1 MENFNE
7 IESRIQNKDMD
18 SKKSLIRTF
27 FLNLLMIFFIVLGYF
42 YTSESFGAISSFYI
56 GDNTFSIQFSAS
68 LLLFSFLVIL
78 SGPYVGFISGFIGE
92 FLVQLAIYNTVYLE
106 WCITVAI
113 FGFLCGY
120 YRYKP
125 LKYKNMK
132 KIYFTFIS
140 LFLSS
145 LLTTL
150 LIILYQSILSSG
162 QTLLSTIFINYG
174 FKFLMQAIIST
185 LVIVPILL
193 RVYDTY
199 LATKERQVYL
209 EILTHHPSS
218 EEGITHTFHLTFGRT
233 NVYFCSRC
241 SGAVLGGLFI
251 IFFSKIFKGI
261 TGSGISAEFAIF
273 LCIIAPIPGLM
284 DWGTQRL
291 QLRTSTTEFRLITGF
306 VLGMAL
312 FSISLAYKYY
322 FLVLFLLVF
331 YLGIFFILMYFGHKT
346 VMRQFKEE
354 SEQPTSD
361 ETEQ

>member
-7 IESRIQNKDMD
+7 IESHIQNEDMEP
-18 SKKSLIRTF
+18 KKTLIRTF
-27 FLNLLMIFFIVLGYF
+27 FVNLLMIFFIVLGYF
-42 YTSESFGAISSFYI
+42 YLSEAFGAISSFYI
-56 GDNTFSIQFSAS
+56 GDNTFSIHFSVS

-78 SGPYVGFISGFIGE
+78 SGPYVGFVSGFIGE
-92 FLVQLAIYNTVYLE
+92 FLVQLAIYNTIYLE

-120 YRYKP
+120 YKYKP

-145 LLTTL
+145 LLTTI
-150 LIILYQSILSSG
+150 LIIIYQSILSSG
-162 QTLLSTIFINYG
+162 QMLLSTIFINYG
-174 FKFLMQAIIST
+174 FKFLMQAIISI

-199 LATKERQVYL
+199 LATHERQVYT
-209 EILTHHPSS
+209 EILTHHPAS

-241 SGAVLGGLFI
+241 SGAILGGLFI
-251 IFFSKIFKGI
+251 MFFGKLFFMT
-261 TGSGISAEFAIF
+261 TGSRISAEFAIF
-273 LCIIAPIPGLM
+273 LCIIAPIIGLT

-291 QLRTSTTEFRLITGF
+291 LFRTSTTEIRLITGF
-306 VLGMAL
+306 ILGLAL
-312 FSISLAYKYY
+312 FSMSYAAKYY
-322 FLVLFLLVF
+322 FFVLFLLIVF
-331 YLGIFFILMYFGHKT
+331 LATFFVLMFFGQKKA
-346 VMRQFKEE
+346 VRQLNEE
-354 SEQPTSD
+354 LEQASKD
-361 ETEQ
+361 ETEN